1 MCTCNN
7 NIDYIICDCKSD
19 ILFVGKVLLF
29 VMLLLEGQD
38 GHTWKEHMHTLLQN
52 VGVVH

>member
-1 MCTCNN
+1 MITRC
-7 NIDYIICDCKSD
+7 D

-29 VMLLLEGQD
+29 VMLLLECQD

-52 VGVVH
+52 AGAIH

>member
-1 MCTCNN
+1 MCTCN

-29 VMLLLEGQD
+29 IMLLLEGQV